1 MTDPKTAGRG
11 KRNYWWLCIP
21 PDPDLHPDICFTK
34 SGAMDCA
41 RDGGGTVVKVRIVT
55 PPKTKRRKIT
65 EPTAKRGRKGK

>member
-1 MTDPKTAGRG
+1 MA

-55 PPKTKRRKIT
+55 PPKPKR
-65 EPTAKRGRKGK
+65 RGRK